1 MKFSHVFLGFL
12 VTSMP
17 SVASDNFD
25 WLRDDSRQDERV
37 LSYLKQQNQKTEQ
50 FQKRYDEITQNLLS
64 QWEAMAAEK
73 GEKPWAIKN
82 GQEWNLT
89 RRQGNFVL
97 LSRADNNAQEKVVYD
112 FSSRQ
117 EERQYFQ
124 IGQWRIQGDSLLFT
138 EDIDGSEQYRAV
150 WVDLQSGAA
159 RELISNID
167 NGVLLSP
174 NGKFAFAVSKEAKTQ
189 RPYKIVRINTQT
201 NEQKVLWQEDK
212 TDWLMSFYPAADAR
226 FALVQ
231 SNNESTTEQKILN
244 LDSGELTASLRKPE
258 SGVEYYA
265 DVAQDRVFINS
276 NLNGQFGLFEATMPE
291 KHADTAEFNW
301 KSFLRSENGVE
312 QFYLYDAGLVALTK
326 QDNQTTI
333 SVYSYDGTAKK
344 TLPLESEGRVAW
356 LSTLGDY
363 RSNKIRIRSMSMTTP
378 PLWEEF
384 DVKALTKTNLSQDI
398 YHGFS
403 SQDYVSQRIM
413 VKSHGV
419 EVPVSVAY
427 RKDKLSDNAPVV
439 LYGYGAYGFTMKP
452 YFMPQTVSLLDQG
465 VIYAIAHV
473 RGGGYFGADWH
484 EQGRGVLKANSINDF
499 TAAAQALKHFD
510 GGERDVY
517 AIGSSAGGTLVAGSI
532 NQAPDLFAGAV
543 MKVPFVDV
551 VASMSDTT
559 LPLTAQQYGEWGN
572 PTLPEQLKAMQAYD
586 PILNIYK
593 DAYPPM
599 LVQVGLNDQRVP
611 YWEGAKYLAQIS
623 STSESAGPYL
633 LQTDFH
639 SGHRMDPRQAREQQ
653 AKEYA
658 FLLSLIKTSKA
669 EQ

>member
-1 MKFSHVFLGFL
+1 MKFSHVFLGL
-12 VTSMP
+12 LALSLP
-17 SVASDNFD
+17 SVAADNFD

-37 LSYLKQQNQKTEQ
+37 LSYLKKQNQKTEQ
-50 FQKRYDEITQNLLS
+50 FQKSYNEITQHLLS
-64 QWEAMAAEK
+64 QWEAMGAEK
-73 GEKPWAIKN
+73 GDKPWVIKN

-97 LSRADNNAQEKVVYD
+97 LSRADKNAQEDVVYD

-124 IGQWRIQGDSLLFT
+124 IGQWRIQGNSLLFT
-138 EDIDGSEQYRAV
+138 EDIDGSEQYRALLV
-150 WVDLQSGAA
+150 ELNNGRVH
-159 RELISNID
+159 ELISNVD

-174 NGKFAFAVSKEAKTQ
+174 NGKFAFVVSKEAKTQ
-189 RPYKIVRINTQT
+189 RPYQIVRINTQT
-201 NEQKVLWQEDK
+201 DEQKVLWQEGK
-212 TDWLMSFYPAADAR
+212 TDWIMSFYPAADAR

-244 LDSGELTASLRKPE
+244 LDSGDLTASLRKPE

-276 NLNGQFGLFEATMPE
+276 NLNGQFGLFETAMPE
-291 KHADTAEFNW
+291 KHADTVESNW

-312 QFYLYDAGLVALTK
+312 QFYLYEAGLVALTK

-344 TLPLESEGRVAW
+344 MLPLESDGRVAW

-384 DVKALTKTNLSQDI
+384 DVKAQIKTNLSQDV

-413 VKSHGV
+413 VKSQGV
-419 EVPVSVAY
+419 EVPVSLAY

-586 PILNIYK
+586 PILNIHK

-623 STSESAGPYL
+623 STSESTGPYL

>member
-1 MKFSHVFLGFL
+1 MKFSYVFLGL
-12 VTSMP
+12 LALSLP
-17 SVASDNFD
+17 SVAADNFD

-37 LSYLKQQNQKTEQ
+37 LSYLKKQNQKTEQ
-50 FQKRYDEITQNLLS
+50 FQKSYDEITQHLLS
-64 QWEAMAAEK
+64 QWEAMGAEK
-73 GEKPWAIKN
+73 GDKPWVIKN

-97 LSRADNNAQEKVVYD
+97 LSRADKNAQEDVVYD

-124 IGQWRIQGDSLLFT
+124 IGQWRIQGNSLLFT
-138 EDIDGSEQYRAV
+138 EDIDGSEQYRALLV
-150 WVDLQSGAA
+150 ELNNGRVH
-159 RELISNID
+159 ELISNVD

-174 NGKFAFAVSKEAKTQ
+174 NGKFAFVVSKEAKTQ
-189 RPYKIVRINTQT
+189 RPYQIVRINTQT
-201 NEQKVLWQEDK
+201 DEQKVLWQEDK
-212 TDWLMSFYPAADAR
+212 TDWIMSFYPAADAR

-244 LDSGELTASLRKPE
+244 LDSGDLTASLRKPE

-276 NLNGQFGLFEATMPE
+276 NLNGQFGLFETAMPE
-291 KHADTAEFNW
+291 KHADTVESNW
-301 KSFLRSENGVE
+301 KSFLRSENGLE
-312 QFYLYDAGLVALTK
+312 QFYLYEAGLVALTK

-333 SVYSYDGTAKK
+333 SVYSYDGKAKK
-344 TLPLESEGRVAW
+344 TLPLEPEGRVAW

-384 DVKALTKTNLSQDI
+384 DVKAQIKTNLSQDV

-419 EVPVSVAY
+419 EVPVSLAY

-484 EQGRGVLKANSINDF
+484 EQGRGILKANSINDF

-586 PILNIYK
+586 PILNIHK

-623 STSESAGPYL
+623 STSESTGPYL

>member
-1 MKFSHVFLGFL
+1 MKFSHVFLGLL

-64 QWEAMAAEK
+64 QWETMAAEK
-73 GEKPWAIKN
+73 GEKPWVIKN

-97 LSRADNNAQEKVVYD
+97 LSRADNSAQEKVVYD

-124 IGQWRIQGDSLLFT
+124 IGQWRIQDDSLLFT

-150 WVDLQSGAA
+150 LVDLKSGAA

-189 RPYKIVRINTQT
+189 RPYQIVRINTQT

-276 NLNGQFGLFEATMPE
+276 NLNGQFGLFETAMPE

-344 TLPLESEGRVAW
+344 TLPLESDGRVAW

-419 EVPVSVAY
+419 EVPVSLAY

-452 YFMPQTVSLLDQG
+452 YFMPQTVSVLDQG

-499 TAAAQALKHFD
+499 TAAGQALKHFD

-586 PILNIYK
+586 PILNIHK
-593 DAYPPM
+593 DTYPPM

-623 STSESAGPYL
+623 STSESTGPYL
-633 LQTDFH
+633 LHTDFH

>member
-1 MKFSHVFLGFL
+1 MKFSHVFLGL
-12 VTSMP
+12 LALSLP
-17 SVASDNFD
+17 SVAADNFD

-37 LSYLKQQNQKTEQ
+37 LSYLKKQNQKTEQ
-50 FQKRYDEITQNLLS
+50 FQKSYDEITQHLLS
-64 QWEAMAAEK
+64 QWEAMVAEK
-73 GEKPWAIKN
+73 GDKPWVIKN

-97 LSRADNNAQEKVVYD
+97 LSRADKNAQENVVYD

-124 IGQWRIQGDSLLFT
+124 IGQWRIQDDSLLFT

-150 WVDLQSGAA
+150 LVDLKSGVA

-174 NGKFAFAVSKEAKTQ
+174 NGKFAFVVSKEAKTQ
-189 RPYKIVRINTQT
+189 RPYQVVRINTQT

-276 NLNGQFGLFEATMPE
+276 NLNGQFGLFETAMPE
-291 KHADTAEFNW
+291 KHADTFESNW

-312 QFYLYDAGLVALTK
+312 QFYLYEAGLVALTK

-333 SVYSYDGTAKK
+333 SVYSYDGAAKK
-344 TLPLESEGRVAW
+344 TLPLESDGRVAW

-384 DVKALTKTNLSQDI
+384 DVKALTKTNLSQDV

-403 SQDYVSQRIM
+403 SQDYVSKRIM

-419 EVPVSVAY
+419 EVPVSLAY

-465 VIYAIAHV
+465 IIYAIAHV
-473 RGGGYFGADWH
+473 RGGGYFGGDWH

-586 PILNIYK
+586 PILNIHK

-599 LVQVGLNDQRVP
+599 LVQIGLNDQRVP

-623 STSESAGPYL
+623 STSESTGPYL

>member
-1 MKFSHVFLGFL
+1 MKFSHVFLGLL

-117 EERQYFQ
+117 EESQYFQ
-124 IGQWRIQGDSLLFT
+124 IGQWRIQDDSLLFT

-150 WVDLQSGAA
+150 LVDLKSGAA

-167 NGVLLSP
+167 NGVLRSP

-189 RPYKIVRINTQT
+189 RPYQIVRINTQT

-244 LDSGELTASLRKPE
+244 LESGELTASLRKPE

-276 NLNGQFGLFEATMPE
+276 NLNGQFGLFETAMPE
-291 KHADTAEFNW
+291 KHADTVESNW
-301 KSFLRSENGVE
+301 KSFLRSKNGVE

-419 EVPVSVAY
+419 EVPVSLAY

-484 EQGRGVLKANSINDF
+484 ERGRGVLKANSINDF

-586 PILNIYK
+586 PILNIHK

-623 STSESAGPYL
+623 STSESTGPYL

>member
-1 MKFSHVFLGFL
+1 MKFSHVFLGLL

-97 LSRADNNAQEKVVYD
+97 LSRANNNAQENVVYD

-124 IGQWRIQGDSLLFT
+124 IGQWRIQGGSLLFT

-150 WVDLQSGAA
+150 LVDLKSGAV

-189 RPYKIVRINTQT
+189 RPYQIVRINTQT

-244 LDSGELTASLRKPE
+244 LDSGELTTSLRKPE

-276 NLNGQFGLFEATMPE
+276 NLNGQFGLFETAMPE
-291 KHADTAEFNW
+291 KHADTVESNW

-312 QFYLYDAGLVALTK
+312 QFYLYEAGLVALTK

-344 TLPLESEGRVAW
+344 SLPLESDGRVAW

-419 EVPVSVAY
+419 EVPVSLAY

-473 RGGGYFGADWH
+473 RGGGYFGTDWH

-586 PILNIYK
+586 PILNIQK

-623 STSESAGPYL
+623 STSESTGPYL

>member
-1 MKFSHVFLGFL
+1 MKFSHVFLGLL

-150 WVDLQSGAA
+150 GVDLKSGAA

-189 RPYKIVRINTQT
+189 RPYQIVRINTQT
-201 NEQKVLWQEDK
+201 NEQKVLWLEDK

-231 SNNESTTEQKILN
+231 TNNESTTEQKILN

-276 NLNGQFGLFEATMPE
+276 NLNGPFGLFETAMPE
-291 KHADTAEFNW
+291 KHADTVESNW

-333 SVYSYDGTAKK
+333 SVYSYDGKEKK
-344 TLPLESEGRVAW
+344 SLPLESEGRVAW

-419 EVPVSVAY
+419 EVPVSLAY

-473 RGGGYFGADWH
+473 RGGGYFGTDWH

-499 TAAAQALKHFD
+499 TAVAQALKHFD

-551 VASMSDTT
+551 VASMSDTK

-586 PILNIYK
+586 PILNIHK

-623 STSESAGPYL
+623 STSESTGPYL

>member
-1 MKFSHVFLGFL
+1 MKFSHVFLGLL

-50 FQKRYDEITQNLLS
+50 FQKSYDEITQNLLS

-73 GEKPWAIKN
+73 GEKPWVIKN

-97 LSRADNNAQEKVVYD
+97 LSRANNNAQENVVYD

-117 EERQYFQ
+117 EESQYFQ
-124 IGQWRIQGDSLLFT
+124 IGQWRIQDDSLLFT

-150 WVDLQSGAA
+150 LVDLKSGAV

-174 NGKFAFAVSKEAKTQ
+174 NGKFAFAVSKETKTQ
-189 RPYKIVRINTQT
+189 RPYQIVRINTQT

-212 TDWLMSFYPAADAR
+212 TDWLMSFYPSADAR

-231 SNNESTTEQKILN
+231 SNNESTTEQKILD

-265 DVAQDRVFINS
+265 DVVQDRVFINS
-276 NLNGQFGLFEATMPE
+276 NLNGQFGLFETAMPE

-344 TLPLESEGRVAW
+344 SLPLESDGRVAW

-384 DVKALTKTNLSQDI
+384 DVKALTKTNLSQDV

-473 RGGGYFGADWH
+473 RGGGYFGTDWH

-499 TAAAQALKHFD
+499 TAVAQALKHFD

-532 NQAPDLFAGAV
+532 NQAPDLFSGAV

-586 PILNIYK
+586 PILNIHK

-623 STSESAGPYL
+623 STSESTGPYL

>member
-1 MKFSHVFLGFL
+1 MKFSHVFLGLL

-17 SVASDNFD
+17 TVASDNFD

-73 GEKPWAIKN
+73 GEKPWAMKN

-97 LSRADNNAQEKVVYD
+97 LSRADNSAQEKVVYD

-124 IGQWRIQGDSLLFT
+124 IGQWRIQDDSLLFT

-150 WVDLQSGAA
+150 LVDLKSDAA

-189 RPYKIVRINTQT
+189 RPYQIVRINTQT

-212 TDWLMSFYPAADAR
+212 TDWLMSFYPASDAR
-226 FALVQ
+226 FVLVQ

-265 DVAQDRVFINS
+265 DVAQDKVFINS
-276 NLNGQFGLFEATMPE
+276 NLNGQFGLFETAMPE
-291 KHADTAEFNW
+291 KHADTAESNW

-312 QFYLYDAGLVALTK
+312 QFYLYEAGLVALTK

-344 TLPLESEGRVAW
+344 SLPLESEGRVAW

-419 EVPVSVAY
+419 EVPISLAY

-452 YFMPQTVSLLDQG
+452 YFMPQTVILLDQG

-473 RGGGYFGADWH
+473 RGGGYFGDDWH

-532 NQAPDLFAGAV
+532 NQDPDLFAGSV

-586 PILNIYK
+586 PILNIHK

-611 YWEGAKYLAQIS
+611 YWEGAKYLATIS
-623 STSESAGPYL
+623 STSESTGPYL
-633 LQTDFH
+633 LQTDFN

>member
-1 MKFSHVFLGFL
+1 MGSHG
-12 VTSMP
+12 
-17 SVASDNFD
+17 
-25 WLRDDSRQDERV
+25 SR
-37 LSYLKQQNQKTEQ
+37 
-50 FQKRYDEITQNLLS
+50 KRR
-64 QWEAMAAEK
+64 EA
-73 GEKPWAIKN
+73 WAIKN

-97 LSRADNNAQEKVVYD
+97 LSRANNNAQENVVYD

-117 EERQYFQ
+117 VERQYFQ
-124 IGQWRIQGDSLLFT
+124 IGQWRIQDDSLLFT

-150 WVDLQSGAA
+150 LVDLKSGAV

-189 RPYKIVRINTQT
+189 RPYQVVRINTQT

-244 LDSGELTASLRKPE
+244 LDSGELTTSLRKPE

-344 TLPLESEGRVAW
+344 TLPLEPEGRVAW
-356 LSTLGDY
+356 FSTLGDY

-398 YHGFS
+398 YHAS
-403 SQDYVSQRIM
+403 LAKIM
-413 VKSHGV
+413 F
-419 EVPVSVAY
+419 
-427 RKDKLSDNAPVV
+427 LNALWSKVMV
-439 LYGYGAYGFTMKP
+439 WKCRF
-452 YFMPQTVSLLDQG
+452 LL
-465 VIYAIAHV
+465 
-473 RGGGYFGADWH
+473 
-484 EQGRGVLKANSINDF
+484 L
-499 TAAAQALKHFD
+499 TAK
-510 GGERDVY
+510 
-517 AIGSSAGGTLVAGSI
+517 ISSA
-532 NQAPDLFAGAV
+532 
-543 MKVPFVDV
+543 
-551 VASMSDTT
+551 TT
-559 LPLTAQQYGEWGN
+559 LLLCCTAMALTG
-572 PTLPEQLKAMQAYD
+572 LP
-586 PILNIYK
+586 
-593 DAYPPM
+593 
-599 LVQVGLNDQRVP
+599 
-611 YWEGAKYLAQIS
+611 
-623 STSESAGPYL
+623 
-633 LQTDFH
+633 
-639 SGHRMDPRQAREQQ
+639 
-653 AKEYA
+653 
-658 FLLSLIKTSKA
+658 
-669 EQ
+669 

>member
-1 MKFSHVFLGFL
+1 MKFSHVFLGLL

-97 LSRADNNAQEKVVYD
+97 LSRADNSAQEKVVYD

-150 WVDLQSGAA
+150 LVDLKSDAA

-167 NGVLLSP
+167 NGVLLSS
-174 NGKFAFAVSKEAKTQ
+174 NGKFAFVVSKEAKTQ
-189 RPYKIVRINTQT
+189 RPYQIVRINTQT

-244 LDSGELTASLRKPE
+244 LDSGELSASLRKPE

-276 NLNGQFGLFEATMPE
+276 NLNGQFGLFETAMPE
-291 KHADTAEFNW
+291 KHADTVESNW

-312 QFYLYDAGLVALTK
+312 QFYLYEAGLVALTK

-344 TLPLESEGRVAW
+344 TLPLESDGRVAW

-384 DVKALTKTNLSQDI
+384 DVKALTKTNLSQDV

-419 EVPVSVAY
+419 EVPVSLAY

-586 PILNIYK
+586 PILNIHK

-599 LVQVGLNDQRVP
+599 LVQIGLNDQRVP

-623 STSESAGPYL
+623 STSESTGPYL

>member
-1 MKFSHVFLGFL
+1 MKFSHVFLGLL

-97 LSRADNNAQEKVVYD
+97 LSRANNNAQENVVYD

-124 IGQWRIQGDSLLFT
+124 IAQWRIQDDSLLFT

-150 WVDLQSGAA
+150 LVDLKSGAA
-159 RELISNID
+159 RELISDID

-174 NGKFAFAVSKEAKTQ
+174 NGKFAFAVSKEVKTQ
-189 RPYKIVRINTQT
+189 RPYQIVRINTQT

-276 NLNGQFGLFEATMPE
+276 NLNGQFGLFETAMPE

-326 QDNQTTI
+326 QDKQTTI
-333 SVYSYDGTAKK
+333 SVYSYDGKEKK
-344 TLPLESEGRVAW
+344 SLPLESEGRVAW

-384 DVKALTKTNLSQDI
+384 DVKALTKINLSQDV

-473 RGGGYFGADWH
+473 RGGGYFGTDWH
-484 EQGRGVLKANSINDF
+484 EQGRGVLKVNSINDF
-499 TAAAQALKHFD
+499 TAVAKALKHYD

-586 PILNIYK
+586 PILNIHK

-623 STSESAGPYL
+623 STSESTGPYL

>member
-1 MKFSHVFLGFL
+1 MKFSHVFLGLL

-64 QWEAMAAEK
+64 QWESMAAEK
-73 GEKPWAIKN
+73 SEKPWAIKN

-150 WVDLQSGAA
+150 WVDLKSGAA

-189 RPYKIVRINTQT
+189 RPYQIVRINTQT
-201 NEQKVLWQEDK
+201 NEQKVLWLEDK

-231 SNNESTTEQKILN
+231 TNNESTTEQKILN

-276 NLNGQFGLFEATMPE
+276 NLNGPFGLFETAMPE
-291 KHADTAEFNW
+291 KHADNIESNW

-419 EVPVSVAY
+419 EVPVSLAY

-439 LYGYGAYGFTMKP
+439 LYGYGAYGFNMKP

-586 PILNIYK
+586 PILNIHK

-623 STSESAGPYL
+623 STSESTGPYL

>member
-1 MKFSHVFLGFL
+1 
-12 VTSMP
+12 MP

-73 GEKPWAIKN
+73 GDKPWAIKN

-97 LSRADNNAQEKVVYD
+97 LSRADNSAQEKVVYD

-124 IGQWRIQGDSLLFT
+124 IGQWRIQDDSLLFT

-150 WVDLQSGAA
+150 LVDLKSGAA

-189 RPYKIVRINTQT
+189 RPYQIVRINTQT

-244 LDSGELTASLRKPE
+244 LDSGELTTSLRKPE

-276 NLNGQFGLFEATMPE
+276 NLNGQFGLFETAMPE
-291 KHADTAEFNW
+291 KHADTVESNW
-301 KSFLRSENGVE
+301 KSFLRSKNGVE

-344 TLPLESEGRVAW
+344 SLPLESEGRVAW

-363 RSNKIRIRSMSMTTP
+363 HSNKIRIRSMSMTTP

-419 EVPVSVAY
+419 EVPVSLAY
-427 RKDKLSDNAPVV
+427 RKDKLSDNDPIV

-551 VASMSDTT
+551 VASMSDTM
-559 LPLTAQQYGEWGN
+559 LPLTAKQYGEWGN
-572 PTLPEQLKAMQAYD
+572 PTLPEQLKVMQAYD
-586 PILNIYK
+586 PILNIHK

-623 STSESAGPYL
+623 STSESTGPYL

>member
-1 MKFSHVFLGFL
+1 MKFSHVFLGLL

-64 QWEAMAAEK
+64 QWESMAAEK

-97 LSRADNNAQEKVVYD
+97 LSRAYNNAQEKVVYD

-150 WVDLQSGAA
+150 LVDLKSGAA

-189 RPYKIVRINTQT
+189 RPYQIVRINTQT

-212 TDWLMSFYPAADAR
+212 TDWLMSFYPSADAR

-265 DVAQDRVFINS
+265 DIAQDRVFINS
-276 NLNGQFGLFEATMPE
+276 NRKGQFGLFETAMPE
-291 KHADTAEFNW
+291 KHVDTAEFNW
-301 KSFLRSENGVE
+301 KSFLHSENGVE

-326 QDNQTTI
+326 QNNQTTI
-333 SVYSYDGTAKK
+333 SVYSYDGKEKK
-344 TLPLESEGRVAW
+344 TLPLEPEGRVAW

-384 DVKALTKTNLSQDI
+384 DVKALTKANLSQDI

-419 EVPVSVAY
+419 EVPVSLAY

-499 TAAAQALKHFD
+499 TVAAQALKHFD

-532 NQAPDLFAGAV
+532 NQDPDLFAGAV

-586 PILNIYK
+586 PILNIHK
-593 DAYPPM
+593 DSYPPM
-599 LVQVGLNDQRVP
+599 LVQIGLNDQRVP

-623 STSESAGPYL
+623 STSESTGPYL

>member
-1 MKFSHVFLGFL
+1 MKFSHVFLGL
-12 VTSMP
+12 LALSLP
-17 SVASDNFD
+17 SVAADNFD

-37 LSYLKQQNQKTEQ
+37 LSYLKKQNQKTEQ

-64 QWEAMAAEK
+64 QWESMAAEK

-97 LSRADNNAQEKVVYD
+97 LSRADNSAQEKVVYD

-117 EERQYFQ
+117 AERQYFQ

-138 EDIDGSEQYRAV
+138 EDIDGSEQYCAV
-150 WVDLQSGAA
+150 LVDLKSGAV

-167 NGVLLSP
+167 NGVLLSS

-189 RPYKIVRINTQT
+189 RPYQVVRINTQT
-201 NEQKVLWQEDK
+201 NQQKVLWQEDK
-212 TDWLMSFYPAADAR
+212 TDWLMSFYPSADAR

-231 SNNESTTEQKILN
+231 SNNESTTEQKILS

-276 NLNGQFGLFEATMPE
+276 NLNGQFGLFETAMPE
-291 KHADTAEFNW
+291 KHADTVESNW

-312 QFYLYDAGLVALTK
+312 QFYLYEAGLVALTK

-333 SVYSYDGTAKK
+333 SVYSYDGKAKK
-344 TLPLESEGRVAW
+344 TLPLESDGRVAW

-384 DVKALTKTNLSQDI
+384 DVKAQIKTNLSQDI

-419 EVPVSVAY
+419 EVPVSLAY
-427 RKDKLSDNAPVV
+427 RKDKLSDNTPVV

-484 EQGRGVLKANSINDF
+484 EQGRGVLKTNSINDF
-499 TAAAQALKHFD
+499 TAAAQSLKHFD

-586 PILNIYK
+586 PILNIHK

-599 LVQVGLNDQRVP
+599 LVQIGLNDQRVP

-623 STSESAGPYL
+623 STSESTGPYL

>member
-1 MKFSHVFLGFL
+1 MKFCHVFLGLL
-12 VTSMP
+12 VTSLP
-17 SVASDNFD
+17 SVAADNFD

-97 LSRADNNAQEKVVYD
+97 LSRADNSAQEKVVYD

-124 IGQWRIQGDSLLFT
+124 IGQWRIQDDSLLFT

-150 WVDLQSGAA
+150 LVDLKSGAA

-189 RPYKIVRINTQT
+189 RPYQIVRINTQT

-212 TDWLMSFYPAADAR
+212 TDWLISFYPAADAR

-276 NLNGQFGLFEATMPE
+276 NLNGQFGLFETAMPE
-291 KHADTAEFNW
+291 KHADTVESNW

-384 DVKALTKTNLSQDI
+384 DVKALTKTNLSQDV

-419 EVPVSVAY
+419 EVPVSLAY

-586 PILNIYK
+586 PILNIHK

-623 STSESAGPYL
+623 STSESTGPYL

>member
-1 MKFSHVFLGFL
+1 MKFSHVFLGLL

-124 IGQWRIQGDSLLFT
+124 IGQWRIQGGSLLFT

-150 WVDLQSGAA
+150 LVDLKSGAV

-167 NGVLLSP
+167 NGILLSP
-174 NGKFAFAVSKEAKTQ
+174 NGKFAFVVSKEAKTQ
-189 RPYKIVRINTQT
+189 RPYQIVRINTQT
-201 NEQKVLWQEDK
+201 NEQKVFWQEDK

-276 NLNGQFGLFEATMPE
+276 NLNGQFGLFETAMPE
-291 KHADTAEFNW
+291 KHADTVESNW
-301 KSFLRSENGVE
+301 KSFLRSKNGVE

-384 DVKALTKTNLSQDI
+384 DVKVLTKTNLSQDV

-419 EVPVSVAY
+419 EVPVSLAY

-499 TAAAQALKHFD
+499 TVAAQALKHFD

-532 NQAPDLFAGAV
+532 NQDPDLFAGAV

-572 PTLPEQLKAMQAYD
+572 PTLPDQLEAMQAYD
-586 PILNIYK
+586 PILNIHK

-623 STSESAGPYL
+623 STSESTGPYL

>member
-1 MKFSHVFLGFL
+1 MKFSHVFLGLL

-97 LSRADNNAQEKVVYD
+97 LSRANNNAQENVVYD

-124 IGQWRIQGDSLLFT
+124 IGQWRIQGGSLLFT

-150 WVDLQSGAA
+150 LVDLKSGAV

-189 RPYKIVRINTQT
+189 RPYQIVRINIQT

-244 LDSGELTASLRKPE
+244 LDSGKLTASLRKPE

-384 DVKALTKTNLSQDI
+384 DVKALTKTNLSQDV

-586 PILNIYK
+586 PILNIHK

-623 STSESAGPYL
+623 STSESTGPYL

>member
-1 MKFSHVFLGFL
+1 MKFSHVFLGLL

-97 LSRADNNAQEKVVYD
+97 LSRANNSAQENVVYD

-124 IGQWRIQGDSLLFT
+124 IGQWRIQGGSLLFT

-150 WVDLQSGAA
+150 LVDLKSGAV
-159 RELISNID
+159 RELISNIE

-189 RPYKIVRINTQT
+189 RPYQIVRINTQT

-212 TDWLMSFYPAADAR
+212 TDWLMSVYPAADAR

-244 LDSGELTASLRKPE
+244 LDSGELTTSLRKPE

-276 NLNGQFGLFEATMPE
+276 NLNGQFGLFETAMPE
-291 KHADTAEFNW
+291 KHADTVESNW
-301 KSFLRSENGVE
+301 KSFLRSKNGVE

-344 TLPLESEGRVAW
+344 SLPLESEGRVAW

-473 RGGGYFGADWH
+473 RGGGYFGTDWH

-532 NQAPDLFAGAV
+532 NQDPDLFAGAV

-586 PILNIYK
+586 PILNIHK

-623 STSESAGPYL
+623 STSESTGPYL

>member
-1 MKFSHVFLGFL
+1 MKFSHVFLGLL

-64 QWEAMAAEK
+64 QWETMAAEK
-73 GEKPWAIKN
+73 GEKPWVIKN

-97 LSRADNNAQEKVVYD
+97 LSRADNNAQENVVYD

-124 IGQWRIQGDSLLFT
+124 IGQWRIQGGSLLFT
-138 EDIDGSEQYRAV
+138 EDIDGSEQYSAV
-150 WVDLQSGAA
+150 LVDLKSGAV

-189 RPYKIVRINTQT
+189 RPYQIVRINTQT

-276 NLNGQFGLFEATMPE
+276 NLNGQFGLFETAMPE
-291 KHADTAEFNW
+291 KHADTVESNW

-312 QFYLYDAGLVALTK
+312 QFYLYEAGLVALTK

-344 TLPLESEGRVAW
+344 TLPLESDGRVAW

-419 EVPVSVAY
+419 EVPVSLAY

-586 PILNIYK
+586 PILNIHK

-623 STSESAGPYL
+623 STSESTGPYL

>member
-1 MKFSHVFLGFL
+1 MKFSHVFLGLL

-73 GEKPWAIKN
+73 GEKPWVIKN

-97 LSRADNNAQEKVVYD
+97 ISRAYNNAQEKVVYD

-138 EDIDGSEQYRAV
+138 EDTDGSEQYRAV
-150 WVDLQSGAA
+150 LVDLKSDAA

-189 RPYKIVRINTQT
+189 RPYQIVRINTQT

-244 LDSGELTASLRKPE
+244 LDSGELTTSLRKPE

-276 NLNGQFGLFEATMPE
+276 NLNGQFGLFETAMPE
-291 KHADTAEFNW
+291 KHADTVESNW
-301 KSFLRSENGVE
+301 KSFLRSKNGVE

-344 TLPLESEGRVAW
+344 SLPLESDGRVAW

-384 DVKALTKTNLSQDI
+384 DVKALTKTNLSQDV

-419 EVPVSVAY
+419 EVPVSLAY
-427 RKDKLSDNAPVV
+427 RKDKLSDNASVV

-499 TAAAQALKHFD
+499 TAAAQALEHFD

-586 PILNIYK
+586 PILNIHK

-599 LVQVGLNDQRVP
+599 LVQIGLNDQRVP

-623 STSESAGPYL
+623 STSESTGPYL

>member
-1 MKFSHVFLGFL
+1 M
-12 VTSMP
+12 
-17 SVASDNFD
+17 
-25 WLRDDSRQDERV
+25 
-37 LSYLKQQNQKTEQ
+37 
-50 FQKRYDEITQNLLS
+50 
-64 QWEAMAAEK
+64 
-73 GEKPWAIKN
+73 
-82 GQEWNLT
+82 
-89 RRQGNFVL
+89 
-97 LSRADNNAQEKVVYD
+97 
-112 FSSRQ
+112 
-117 EERQYFQ
+117 
-124 IGQWRIQGDSLLFT
+124 
-138 EDIDGSEQYRAV
+138 
-150 WVDLQSGAA
+150 
-159 RELISNID
+159 
-167 NGVLLSP
+167 
-174 NGKFAFAVSKEAKTQ
+174 
-189 RPYKIVRINTQT
+189 
-201 NEQKVLWQEDK
+201 
-212 TDWLMSFYPAADAR
+212 
-226 FALVQ
+226 
-231 SNNESTTEQKILN
+231 
-244 LDSGELTASLRKPE
+244 
-258 SGVEYYA
+258 EYYA

-301 KSFLRSENGVE
+301 KSFLRSENSVE
-312 QFYLYDAGLVALTK
+312 QFYLYESGLVALTK

-333 SVYSYDGTAKK
+333 SVYSYDGKAKK
-344 TLPLESEGRVAW
+344 TLPLESDGRIAW

-419 EVPVSVAY
+419 EVPVSLAY

-586 PILNIYK
+586 PILNIHK

-599 LVQVGLNDQRVP
+599 LVQIGLNDQRVP

-623 STSESAGPYL
+623 STSESTGPYL

>member
-1 MKFSHVFLGFL
+1 MKFSHVFLGL
-12 VTSMP
+12 LALSLP
-17 SVASDNFD
+17 SVAADNFD

-37 LSYLKQQNQKTEQ
+37 LSYLKKQNQKTEQ
-50 FQKRYDEITQNLLS
+50 FQKSYNEITQHLLS
-64 QWEAMAAEK
+64 QWEAMGAEK
-73 GEKPWAIKN
+73 GDKPWVIKN

-97 LSRADNNAQEKVVYD
+97 LSRADKNAQEDVVYD

-124 IGQWRIQGDSLLFT
+124 IGQWRIQGNSLLFT
-138 EDIDGSEQYRAV
+138 EDIDGSEQYRALLV
-150 WVDLQSGAA
+150 ELNNGRVH
-159 RELISNID
+159 ELISNVD

-174 NGKFAFAVSKEAKTQ
+174 NGKFAFVVSKEAKTQ
-189 RPYKIVRINTQT
+189 RPYQIVRINTQT
-201 NEQKVLWQEDK
+201 DEQKVLWQENK
-212 TDWLMSFYPAADAR
+212 TDWIMSFYPAADAR

-244 LDSGELTASLRKPE
+244 LDSGDLTASLRKPE

-276 NLNGQFGLFEATMPE
+276 NLNGQFGLFETAMPE
-291 KHADTAEFNW
+291 KHADTVESNW

-344 TLPLESEGRVAW
+344 TLPLEPEGRVAW

-384 DVKALTKTNLSQDI
+384 DVKAQIKTNLSQDV

-419 EVPVSVAY
+419 EVPVSLAY

-586 PILNIYK
+586 PILNIHK

-623 STSESAGPYL
+623 STSESTGPYL

>member
-1 MKFSHVFLGFL
+1 MKFSHVFLGL
-12 VTSMP
+12 LALSLP
-17 SVASDNFD
+17 SVAADNFD

-37 LSYLKQQNQKTEQ
+37 LSYLKKQNQKTEQ
-50 FQKRYDEITQNLLS
+50 FQKSYNEITQHLLS
-64 QWEAMAAEK
+64 QWEAMGAEK
-73 GEKPWAIKN
+73 GDKPWVIKN

-97 LSRADNNAQEKVVYD
+97 LSRADKNAQEDVVYD

-124 IGQWRIQGDSLLFT
+124 IGQWRIQGNSLLFT
-138 EDIDGSEQYRAV
+138 EDIDGSEQYRALLV
-150 WVDLQSGAA
+150 ELNNGRVH
-159 RELISNID
+159 ELISNVD

-174 NGKFAFAVSKEAKTQ
+174 NGKFAFVVSKEAKTQ
-189 RPYKIVRINTQT
+189 RPYQIVRINTQT

-244 LDSGELTASLRKPE
+244 LDSGDLTASLRKPE

-276 NLNGQFGLFEATMPE
+276 NLNGQFGLFETAMPE
-291 KHADTAEFNW
+291 KHSDTVESNW

-344 TLPLESEGRVAW
+344 TLPLEPEGRVAW

-384 DVKALTKTNLSQDI
+384 DVKAQIKTNLSQDV

-419 EVPVSVAY
+419 EVPVSLAY

-484 EQGRGVLKANSINDF
+484 EQGRGILKANSINDF

-586 PILNIYK
+586 PILNIHK

-623 STSESAGPYL
+623 STSESTGPYL

>member
-1 MKFSHVFLGFL
+1 MKFSHVFLGLL
-12 VTSMP
+12 VTSMS

-150 WVDLQSGAA
+150 WVDLKSGAA

-189 RPYKIVRINTQT
+189 RPYQIVRINTQT
-201 NEQKVLWQEDK
+201 NEQKVLWLEDK

-231 SNNESTTEQKILN
+231 TNNESTTEQKILN

-276 NLNGQFGLFEATMPE
+276 NLNGPFGLFETAMPE
-291 KHADTAEFNW
+291 KHADTVESNW

-326 QDNQTTI
+326 QNNQTTI
-333 SVYSYDGTAKK
+333 SVYSYDGKAKK

-384 DVKALTKTNLSQDI
+384 DVKALTKTNLSQDV

-419 EVPVSVAY
+419 EVPVSLAY
-427 RKDKLSDNAPVV
+427 RKDKLSDNASVV

-473 RGGGYFGADWH
+473 RGGGYFGADWY

-586 PILNIYK
+586 PILNIHK

-599 LVQVGLNDQRVP
+599 LIQVGLNDQRVP

-623 STSESAGPYL
+623 STSESTGPYL

>member
-1 MKFSHVFLGFL
+1 MKFSHVFLGL
-12 VTSMP
+12 LALSLP
-17 SVASDNFD
+17 SVAADNFD

-37 LSYLKQQNQKTEQ
+37 LSYLKKQNQKTEQ
-50 FQKRYDEITQNLLS
+50 FQKSYDEITQHLLS

-73 GEKPWAIKN
+73 GDKPWVIKN

-97 LSRADNNAQEKVVYD
+97 LSRADKTAQEDVVYD

-124 IGQWRIQGDSLLFT
+124 IGQWRIQGNSLLFT

-150 WVDLQSGAA
+150 LVELNNG
-159 RELISNID
+159 RVHELISNVD

-174 NGKFAFAVSKEAKTQ
+174 NGKFAFVVSKEAKTQ
-189 RPYKIVRINTQT
+189 RPYQIVRINTQT
-201 NEQKVLWQEDK
+201 DEQKVLWQEDK

-276 NLNGQFGLFEATMPE
+276 NLNGQFGLFETAMPE
-291 KHADTAEFNW
+291 KHADTVESNW
-301 KSFLRSENGVE
+301 KSFLRPENGVE
-312 QFYLYDAGLVALTK
+312 QFYLYEAGLVALTK

-333 SVYSYDGTAKK
+333 SVYSYDGKAKK
-344 TLPLESEGRVAW
+344 SLPLESDGRIAW
-356 LSTLGDY
+356 LSTLGDF

-384 DVKALTKTNLSQDI
+384 DVKALTKANLSQDV

-419 EVPVSVAY
+419 EVPVSLAY
-427 RKDKLSDNAPVV
+427 RKDKLSDNAPIV

-499 TAAAQALKHFD
+499 TATAQALKHFD

-517 AIGSSAGGTLVAGSI
+517 AIGSSAGGTLVASSI

-586 PILNIYK
+586 PILNIHK

-599 LVQVGLNDQRVP
+599 LVQIGLNDQRVP

-623 STSESAGPYL
+623 STSESTGPYL

>member
-1 MKFSHVFLGFL
+1 MKFSHVFLGL
-12 VTSMP
+12 LALSLP
-17 SVASDNFD
+17 SVAADNFD

-37 LSYLKQQNQKTEQ
+37 LSYLKKQNQKTEQ
-50 FQKRYDEITQNLLS
+50 FQKSYNEITQHLLS
-64 QWEAMAAEK
+64 QWEAMGAEK
-73 GEKPWAIKN
+73 GDKPWVIKN

-97 LSRADNNAQEKVVYD
+97 LSRADKNAQEDVVYD

-124 IGQWRIQGDSLLFT
+124 IGQWRIQGNSLLFT
-138 EDIDGSEQYRAV
+138 EDIDGSEQYRALLV
-150 WVDLQSGAA
+150 ELNNGRVH
-159 RELISNID
+159 ELISNVD

-174 NGKFAFAVSKEAKTQ
+174 NGKFAFVVSKEAKTQ
-189 RPYKIVRINTQT
+189 RPYQIVRINTQT
-201 NEQKVLWQEDK
+201 DEQKVLWQENK
-212 TDWLMSFYPAADAR
+212 TDWIMSFYPAADAR

-244 LDSGELTASLRKPE
+244 LDSGDLTASLRKPE

-276 NLNGQFGLFEATMPE
+276 NLNGQFGLFETAMPE
-291 KHADTAEFNW
+291 KHSDTVESNW

-326 QDNQTTI
+326 QDNQTAI
-333 SVYSYDGTAKK
+333 SVYSYDGNAKK
-344 TLPLESEGRVAW
+344 TLPLEPEGRVAW

-384 DVKALTKTNLSQDI
+384 DVKAQIKTNLSQDV

-419 EVPVSVAY
+419 EVPVSLAY

-586 PILNIYK
+586 PILNIHK

-623 STSESAGPYL
+623 STSESTGPYL

>member
-1 MKFSHVFLGFL
+1 MKFSYVFFGFL

-64 QWEAMAAEK
+64 QWEAMASEK

-150 WVDLQSGAA
+150 WVDLKSGAA

-189 RPYKIVRINTQT
+189 RPYQIVRINTQT

-231 SNNESTTEQKILN
+231 SNNESTTEQKILD

-265 DVAQDRVFINS
+265 DVAHDRVFINS
-276 NLNGQFGLFEATMPE
+276 NLNGQFGLFETAMPE

-363 RSNKIRIRSMSMTTP
+363 RSDKIRIRSMSMTTP

-419 EVPVSVAY
+419 EVPVSLAY

-586 PILNIYK
+586 PILNIHK

-599 LVQVGLNDQRVP
+599 LVQIGLNDQRVP

-623 STSESAGPYL
+623 STSESTGPYL

-639 SGHRMDPRQAREQQ
+639 SGHRMVPRQAREQQ

>member
-1 MKFSHVFLGFL
+1 
-12 VTSMP
+12 
-17 SVASDNFD
+17 
-25 WLRDDSRQDERV
+25 
-37 LSYLKQQNQKTEQ
+37 
-50 FQKRYDEITQNLLS
+50 
-64 QWEAMAAEK
+64 MAAEK
-73 GEKPWAIKN
+73 GDKPWVIKN

-97 LSRADNNAQEKVVYD
+97 LSRADKNAQEDVVYD

-124 IGQWRIQGDSLLFT
+124 IGQWRIQGNSLLFT
-138 EDIDGSEQYRAV
+138 EDIDGSEQYRALLV
-150 WVDLQSGAA
+150 ELNNGRVH
-159 RELISNID
+159 ELISNVD

-174 NGKFAFAVSKEAKTQ
+174 NGKFAFVVSKEAKTQ
-189 RPYKIVRINTQT
+189 RPYQIVRINTQT
-201 NEQKVLWQEDK
+201 DEQKVLWQEGK
-212 TDWLMSFYPAADAR
+212 TDWIMSFYPAADAR

-244 LDSGELTASLRKPE
+244 LDSGELTASLRKSE

-276 NLNGQFGLFEATMPE
+276 NLNGQFGLFETAMPE
-291 KHADTAEFNW
+291 KHADTVESNW

-344 TLPLESEGRVAW
+344 TLPLEPEGRVAW
-356 LSTLGDY
+356 LSTFGDY

-384 DVKALTKTNLSQDI
+384 DVKAQIKTNLSQDV

-419 EVPVSVAY
+419 EVPVSLAY

-465 VIYAIAHV
+465 VIYAIAQV

-586 PILNIYK
+586 PILNIHK

-623 STSESAGPYL
+623 STSESTGPYL

>member
-1 MKFSHVFLGFL
+1 MKFSHVFLGLL

-64 QWEAMAAEK
+64 RWEAMAAEK
-73 GEKPWAIKN
+73 GEKPWVIKN

-97 LSRADNNAQEKVVYD
+97 LSRADNSAQEKVVYD

-124 IGQWRIQGDSLLFT
+124 IGQWRIQDDSLLFT

-150 WVDLQSGAA
+150 LVDLKSGAA

-189 RPYKIVRINTQT
+189 RPYQIVRINTQT

-212 TDWLMSFYPAADAR
+212 TDWLMSLYPAADAR

-276 NLNGQFGLFEATMPE
+276 NLNGQFGLFETAMPE
-291 KHADTAEFNW
+291 KYVDTAEFNW
-301 KSFLRSENGVE
+301 KSFLRLENGVE
-312 QFYLYDAGLVALTK
+312 QFYLYEAGLVALTK

-333 SVYSYDGTAKK
+333 SVYSYDGKAKK
-344 TLPLESEGRVAW
+344 AIPLEPEGRVAW

-419 EVPVSVAY
+419 EVPVSLAY

-510 GGERDVY
+510 GGERDVF

-532 NQAPDLFAGAV
+532 NRAPDLFAGAV

-586 PILNIYK
+586 PILNIHK

-599 LVQVGLNDQRVP
+599 LVQIGLNDQRVP

-623 STSESAGPYL
+623 STSESTGPYL

>member
-1 MKFSHVFLGFL
+1 MKFNHVFLGL
-12 VTSMP
+12 LALSLP
-17 SVASDNFD
+17 SVAADNFD

-37 LSYLKQQNQKTEQ
+37 LSYLKKQNQKTEQ
-50 FQKRYDEITQNLLS
+50 FQKSYNEITQHLLS
-64 QWEAMAAEK
+64 QWEAMGAEK
-73 GEKPWAIKN
+73 GDKPWVIKN

-97 LSRADNNAQEKVVYD
+97 LSRADKNAQEDVVYD

-124 IGQWRIQGDSLLFT
+124 IGQWRIQGNSLLFT
-138 EDIDGSEQYRAV
+138 EDIDGSEQYRALLV
-150 WVDLQSGAA
+150 ELNNGRVH
-159 RELISNID
+159 ELISNVD

-174 NGKFAFAVSKEAKTQ
+174 NGKFAFVVSKEAKTQ
-189 RPYKIVRINTQT
+189 RPYQIVRINTQT
-201 NEQKVLWQEDK
+201 DEQKVLWQEDK
-212 TDWLMSFYPAADAR
+212 TDRLMSFYPAADAR

-244 LDSGELTASLRKPE
+244 LDSGDLTASLRKPE

-276 NLNGQFGLFEATMPE
+276 NLNGQFGLFETAMPE
-291 KHADTAEFNW
+291 KHSDTVESNW

-344 TLPLESEGRVAW
+344 TLPLEPEGRVAW

-384 DVKALTKTNLSQDI
+384 DVKAQIKTNLSQDV

-419 EVPVSVAY
+419 EVPVSLAY

-586 PILNIYK
+586 PILNIHK

-623 STSESAGPYL
+623 STSESTGPYL

>member
-1 MKFSHVFLGFL
+1 MKFSHVFLGLL

-17 SVASDNFD
+17 SFASDNFD

-73 GEKPWAIKN
+73 AEKPWVIKN

-150 WVDLQSGAA
+150 LVDLKSGAA

-174 NGKFAFAVSKEAKTQ
+174 NGKFAFVVLKEAETQ
-189 RPYKIVRINTQT
+189 RPYQIVRINTQT
-201 NEQKVLWQEDK
+201 NEQKVLWLEDK

-231 SNNESTTEQKILN
+231 TNNESTTEQKILN
-244 LDSGELTASLRKPE
+244 LDSGELTASLCKPE

-276 NLNGQFGLFEATMPE
+276 NLNGPFGLFETAMPE
-291 KHADTAEFNW
+291 KHADTVESNW

-333 SVYSYDGTAKK
+333 SVYSYDGKEKK
-344 TLPLESEGRVAW
+344 SLPLESEGRVAW

-473 RGGGYFGADWH
+473 RGGGYFGDDWH

-499 TAAAQALKHFD
+499 IAAAQALKHFD

-586 PILNIYK
+586 PILNIHK

-623 STSESAGPYL
+623 STSESTGPYL

>member
-1 MKFSHVFLGFL
+1 MKFSHVFLGLL

-97 LSRADNNAQEKVVYD
+97 LSRAYHNAQEKVVYD
-112 FSSRQ
+112 FFSRQ

-124 IGQWRIQGDSLLFT
+124 IGQWRIQDDSLLFT

-150 WVDLQSGAA
+150 LVDLKSGTA

-189 RPYKIVRINTQT
+189 RPYQIVRINTQT

-276 NLNGQFGLFEATMPE
+276 NLNGQFGLFETAMPE
-291 KHADTAEFNW
+291 KHADTVESNW
-301 KSFLRSENGVE
+301 KSFLRSINGVE

-333 SVYSYDGTAKK
+333 SVYSYYGTAKK
-344 TLPLESEGRVAW
+344 TLPLESDGRVAW

-384 DVKALTKTNLSQDI
+384 DVKVLTKTNLSQDV

-419 EVPVSVAY
+419 EVPVSLAY

-499 TAAAQALKHFD
+499 TAVAQALKHFD
-510 GGERDVY
+510 GGERDAY

-586 PILNIYK
+586 PILNIHK

-623 STSESAGPYL
+623 STSESTGPYL

>member
-1 MKFSHVFLGFL
+1 MKFSHVFLGL
-12 VTSMP
+12 LALSLP
-17 SVASDNFD
+17 SVAADNFD
-25 WLRDDSRQDERV
+25 WLRDDSRKDERV

-50 FQKRYDEITQNLLS
+50 FQKSYDEITQNLLS

-73 GEKPWAIKN
+73 GDKPWVIKN

-97 LSRADNNAQEKVVYD
+97 LSRADKTAQEDVVYD

-124 IGQWRIQGDSLLFT
+124 IGQWRIKGNSLLFT

-150 WVDLQSGAA
+150 LVELNNG
-159 RELISNID
+159 RVHELISNVD

-174 NGKFAFAVSKEAKTQ
+174 NGKFAFVVSKEAKTQ
-189 RPYKIVRINTQT
+189 RPYQIVRINTQT

-226 FALVQ
+226 FAVVQ

-312 QFYLYDAGLVALTK
+312 QFYLYEAGLVALTK

-333 SVYSYDGTAKK
+333 SVYSYDGKAKK
-344 TLPLESEGRVAW
+344 TLPLEPEGRIAW

-384 DVKALTKTNLSQDI
+384 DVKAQIKTNLSQDV

-419 EVPVSVAY
+419 EVPVSLAY

-484 EQGRGVLKANSINDF
+484 DQGRGVLKANSINDF

-586 PILNIYK
+586 PILNIHK

-599 LVQVGLNDQRVP
+599 LVQIGLNDQRVP

-623 STSESAGPYL
+623 STSESTGPYL